1 MKTTIPSLKKVIG
14 KALREHG
21 GDLTPLEVVEWEARW
36 DLAYSIAVKLMY
48 TPYYNKKQ
56 VADKMSGGL
65 YSRDINFK
73 LLVDGLYDRLE
84 DEASGP

>member
-1 MKTTIPSLKKVIG
+1 MKLTETSLKKVIR
-14 KALREHG
+14 KSLREHG
-21 GDLTPLEVVEWEARW
+21 GDLTPLEVVEWEAQW
-36 DLAYSIAVKLMY
+36 DLAYEIAKKLMY
-48 TPYYNKKQ
+48 TPYYNKRQ